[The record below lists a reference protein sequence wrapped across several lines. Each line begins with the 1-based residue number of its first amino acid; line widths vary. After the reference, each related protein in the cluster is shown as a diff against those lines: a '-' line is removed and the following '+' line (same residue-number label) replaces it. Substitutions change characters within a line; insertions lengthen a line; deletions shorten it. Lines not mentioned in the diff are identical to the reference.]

1 MATSTPTKQVVST
14 QLSPM
19 SQQNLH
25 KTGKKK
31 TARDAALEVALSSP
45 RSQLPVA
52 VPPAPVS
59 SHQPAKRK
67 SNQNGLMGQFT
78 EVEQPIFN
86 VTSISLFPFTL

>member
-19 SQQNLH
+19 SQQNLQ

-67 SNQNGLMGQFT
+67 SNQLMGQFT